1 MVKAGMQEMLSVVDA
16 MMYIT
21 LSINNDHL
29 IDRLSTFNVIIIVIS
44 AENLNCRDMNRV
56 GDLTATATT
65 TVMRRMIRMRLS
77 WRWILL
83 ANWQTHRHSRHH
95 HRGTGPIKSDE
106 DGHLIYKDGDVLF
119 ERCTKHHH
127 HYFVA
132 VTLQRL
138 LPSLCTALR
147 QIRFTQTSPR
157 PSSLNIIAVTFL

>member
-77 WRWILL
+77 WR
-83 ANWQTHRHSRHH
+83 
-95 HRGTGPIKSDE
+95 
-106 DGHLIYKDGDVLF
+106 
-119 ERCTKHHH
+119 
-127 HYFVA
+127 
-132 VTLQRL
+132 
-138 LPSLCTALR
+138 
-147 QIRFTQTSPR
+147 
-157 PSSLNIIAVTFL
+157 